1 MSDEHAVKS
10 LYFNI
15 LNNKSTKAAY
25 RDSDEEKEKRHR
37 CQLDKDRDKALKAQ
51 RKKLKERD
59 IRDGKIAR
67 GEESSDSEIPFF
79 MQDASI
85 RAAKAEKLKAD
96 KKRKKA
102 EKRALKKVKKKDKK
116 KHKKKDKKRKKKES
130 SSSDSDSSS
139 SD

>member
-59 IRDGKIAR
+59 IRDGKVFPLF
-67 GEESSDSEIPFF
+67 GGYNS
-79 MQDASI
+79 
-85 RAAKAEKLKAD
+85 RAFRPAYMTFVPSTFLLTLFVNP
-96 KKRKKA
+96 RS
-102 EKRALKKVKKKDKK
+102 LVLFG
-116 KHKKKDKKRKKKES
+116 
-130 SSSDSDSSS
+130 
-139 SD
+139 